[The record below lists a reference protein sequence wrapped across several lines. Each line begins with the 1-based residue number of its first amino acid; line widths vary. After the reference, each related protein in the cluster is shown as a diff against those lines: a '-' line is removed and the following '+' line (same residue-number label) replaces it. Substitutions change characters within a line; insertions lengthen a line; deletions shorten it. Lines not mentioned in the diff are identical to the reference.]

1 VSSPAPAFEV
11 LEAKLRAP
19 QGRGGAVPRT
29 ALIDL
34 LEERP
39 SAFPVVFV
47 SAGPGWGKTTLLAQW
62 DARSQRPFA
71 WVSVDE
77 GDNDPIVLL
86 TYVATALDRVAK
98 LDPGVFEALAS
109 PGASLEGQVVP
120 RIGAALAELDQPL
133 VLVVDDL
140 HLLDHTACLD
150 AIASLARHVRDG
162 SQLALSARGRPA
174 LPLGSLR
181 ARGLAREV
189 GPDELRLDEAEAGR
203 LLSAAGLDLEEA
215 EVAELT
221 AHTEGWSAGL
231 YLAALS
237 AKATGAGANGPTAF
251 RGDDSFLADYL
262 RSELLARLPPGE
274 LRFLTRTSI
283 LVRMSGPLCDA
294 VLDASGSAAEL
305 ESLESSNLFVVA
317 LDRNRQWYR
326 YHHLFQELLQSE
338 LERAEA
344 DLVPRLLARAS
355 GWCEAN
361 GQPEAAIGYA
371 QEAGD
376 VDRVAQLVALN
387 SLPAYQSGR
396 SATVERWLRWLEEHG
411 GGERDAA
418 VAVIA
423 GLYNAISGR
432 AAEADRWSDAAE
444 RASYEGTLPD
454 GSASIDAWRA
464 LLRAQR
470 CRQGVARM
478 RADAELAV
486 ATLARGSQFW
496 PNALLLLGVARLMA
510 GEVDEADEL
519 FADVVEEGVALGAAD
534 GVAVAL
540 SERAA
545 IAVGRGAW
553 VQAEELTNRAVRFV
567 RQTRTEEYTTSA
579 IVHALAARVA
589 LHRGDA
595 PGAEDFL
602 ARAQRQRLRLTHAL
616 PHLATQTRLEL
627 ARAYLMRADAAG
639 VSTMLREFD
648 AILRR
653 QPDLGTLGGQAD
665 ELRASLTT
673 MRAEAPGASTL
684 TEAELRLLPYL
695 GTHLSFREVG
705 ERLFVS
711 RHTVKS
717 HAMAVY
723 RKLNVTSRNE
733 AVERSRALGLL

>member
-1 VSSPAPAFEV
+1 
-11 LEAKLRAP
+11 
-19 QGRGGAVPRT
+19 
-29 ALIDL
+29 
-34 LEERP
+34 
-39 SAFPVVFV
+39 
-47 SAGPGWGKTTLLAQW
+47 
-62 DARSQRPFA
+62 
-71 WVSVDE
+71 
-77 GDNDPIVLL
+77 
-86 TYVATALDRVAK
+86 
-98 LDPGVFEALAS
+98 
-109 PGASLEGQVVP
+109 
-120 RIGAALAELDQPL
+120 
-133 VLVVDDL
+133 
-140 HLLDHTACLD
+140 
-150 AIASLARHVRDG
+150 
-162 SQLALSARGRPA
+162 
-174 LPLGSLR
+174 
-181 ARGLAREV
+181 
-189 GPDELRLDEAEAGR
+189 
-203 LLSAAGLDLEEA
+203 
-215 EVAELT
+215 
-221 AHTEGWSAGL
+221 
-231 YLAALS
+231 
-237 AKATGAGANGPTAF
+237 
-251 RGDDSFLADYL
+251 
-262 RSELLARLPPGE
+262 
-274 LRFLTRTSI
+274 
-283 LVRMSGPLCDA
+283 
-294 VLDASGSAAEL
+294 
-305 ESLESSNLFVVA
+305 
-317 LDRNRQWYR
+317 
-326 YHHLFQELLQSE
+326 
-338 LERAEA
+338 
-344 DLVPRLLARAS
+344 
-355 GWCEAN
+355 
-361 GQPEAAIGYA
+361 
-371 QEAGD
+371 
-376 VDRVAQLVALN
+376 
-387 SLPAYQSGR
+387 
-396 SATVERWLRWLEEHG
+396 
-411 GGERDAA
+411 

>member
-120 RIGAALAELDQPL
+120 RIGAALAELDQPV

-150 AIASLARHVRDG
+150 AIAALARHVRDG

-326 YHHLFQELLQSE
+326 YHHLFQELLRSE

-639 VSTMLREFD
+639 VSTMLREID

>member
-120 RIGAALAELDQPL
+120 RIGAALAELDQPV

>member
-120 RIGAALAELDQPL
+120 RIGAALAELDQPV

-326 YHHLFQELLQSE
+326 YHHLFQELLRSE

-371 QEAGD
+371 QDSGD

-639 VSTMLREFD
+639 VSTMLREID

>member
-11 LEAKLRAP
+11 LQAKLRAP

-237 AKATGAGANGPTAF
+237 AKATGAGTNGPTAF

-326 YHHLFQELLQSE
+326 YHHLFQELLRSE

-486 ATLARGSQFW
+486 ATVARGSQFW

-639 VSTMLREFD
+639 VSTMLREID

>member
-120 RIGAALAELDQPL
+120 RIGAALAELDQPV

-326 YHHLFQELLQSE
+326 YHHLFQELLRSE

-639 VSTMLREFD
+639 VSTMLREID

>member
-120 RIGAALAELDQPL
+120 RIGAALAELDQPV

-150 AIASLARHVRDG
+150 AIAALARHVRDG

-237 AKATGAGANGPTAF
+237 AKATGAGTNGPTAF

-326 YHHLFQELLQSE
+326 YHHLFQELLRSE

>member
-120 RIGAALAELDQPL
+120 RIGAALAELDQPV

-326 YHHLFQELLQSE
+326 YHHLFQELLRSE

>member
-120 RIGAALAELDQPL
+120 RIGAALAELDQPV

-639 VSTMLREFD
+639 VSTMLREID

>member
-120 RIGAALAELDQPL
+120 RIGAALAELDQPV

-150 AIASLARHVRDG
+150 AIAALARHVRDG

-237 AKATGAGANGPTAF
+237 AKATGAGTNGPTAF

-371 QEAGD
+371 QDSGD

-639 VSTMLREFD
+639 VSTMLREID

>member
-1 VSSPAPAFEV
+1 
-11 LEAKLRAP
+11 
-19 QGRGGAVPRT
+19 
-29 ALIDL
+29 
-34 LEERP
+34 
-39 SAFPVVFV
+39 
-47 SAGPGWGKTTLLAQW
+47 
-62 DARSQRPFA
+62 
-71 WVSVDE
+71 
-77 GDNDPIVLL
+77 
-86 TYVATALDRVAK
+86 
-98 LDPGVFEALAS
+98 VFEALAS

-120 RIGAALAELDQPL
+120 RIGAALAELDQPV

-237 AKATGAGANGPTAF
+237 AKATGAGTNGPTAF
-251 RGDDSFLADYL
+251 RGDDSFLAHYL

-326 YHHLFQELLQSE
+326 YHHLFQELLRSE

-486 ATLARGSQFW
+486 ATVARGSQFW

>member
-120 RIGAALAELDQPL
+120 RIGAALAELDQPV

-237 AKATGAGANGPTAF
+237 AKATGAGTNGPTAF

-326 YHHLFQELLQSE
+326 YHHLFQELLRSE

-553 VQAEELTNRAVRFV
+553 VQAEELTNGPCGSSARRAPRS
-567 RQTRTEEYTTSA
+567 TRPARSSTRWPLASRCTAGTPPGPRTSW
-579 IVHALAARVA
+579 
-589 LHRGDA
+589 RGPSA
-595 PGAEDFL
+595 SACASPTRCRTSPPRPAWSSRG
-602 ARAQRQRLRLTHAL
+602 LT
-616 PHLATQTRLEL
+616 
-627 ARAYLMRADAAG
+627 
-639 VSTMLREFD
+639 
-648 AILRR
+648 
-653 QPDLGTLGGQAD
+653 
-665 ELRASLTT
+665 
-673 MRAEAPGASTL
+673 
-684 TEAELRLLPYL
+684 
-695 GTHLSFREVG
+695 
-705 ERLFVS
+705 
-711 RHTVKS
+711 
-717 HAMAVY
+717 
-723 RKLNVTSRNE
+723 
-733 AVERSRALGLL
+733 

>member
-120 RIGAALAELDQPL
+120 RIGAALAELDQPV

-486 ATLARGSQFW
+486 ATVARGSQFW

>member
-120 RIGAALAELDQPL
+120 RIGAALAELDQPV

-237 AKATGAGANGPTAF
+237 AKATGAGTNGPTAF

-639 VSTMLREFD
+639 VSTMLREID

>member
-120 RIGAALAELDQPL
+120 RIGAALAELDQPV

-162 SQLALSARGRPA
+162 SQLALSARGRPP

-326 YHHLFQELLQSE
+326 YHHLFQELLRSE

-639 VSTMLREFD
+639 VSTMLREID

>member
-120 RIGAALAELDQPL
+120 RIGAALAELDQPV

-150 AIASLARHVRDG
+150 AIAALARHVRDG

-237 AKATGAGANGPTAF
+237 AKATGAGTNGPTAF

-639 VSTMLREFD
+639 VSTMLREID

>member
-120 RIGAALAELDQPL
+120 RIGAALAELDQPV

-237 AKATGAGANGPTAF
+237 AKATGAGTNGPTAF

-326 YHHLFQELLQSE
+326 YHHLFQELLRSE

-371 QEAGD
+371 QDSGD

-486 ATLARGSQFW
+486 ATVARGSQFW

>member
-120 RIGAALAELDQPL
+120 RIGAALAELDQPV

-150 AIASLARHVRDG
+150 AIAALARHVRDG

-411 GGERDAA
+411 GGGAGRGGGRDRGAVQRDLGPGGGSGPLVRCGRTRELRGDASRRECLDRRMEGSPARAALQAGGRADACGRRTRGRDGRPREPVLTQRPA
-418 VAVIA
+418 VAR
-423 GLYNAISGR
+423 GR
-432 AAEADRWSDAAE
+432 AA
-444 RASYEGTLPD
+444 D
-454 GSASIDAWRA
+454 GR
-464 LLRAQR
+464 
-470 CRQGVARM
+470 
-478 RADAELAV
+478 
-486 ATLARGSQFW
+486 RG
-496 PNALLLLGVARLMA
+496 
-510 GEVDEADEL
+510 
-519 FADVVEEGVALGAAD
+519 
-534 GVAVAL
+534 
-540 SERAA
+540 
-545 IAVGRGAW
+545 
-553 VQAEELTNRAVRFV
+553 
-567 RQTRTEEYTTSA
+567 
-579 IVHALAARVA
+579 
-589 LHRGDA
+589 
-595 PGAEDFL
+595 
-602 ARAQRQRLRLTHAL
+602 
-616 PHLATQTRLEL
+616 
-627 ARAYLMRADAAG
+627 
-639 VSTMLREFD
+639 
-648 AILRR
+648 
-653 QPDLGTLGGQAD
+653 
-665 ELRASLTT
+665 
-673 MRAEAPGASTL
+673 
-684 TEAELRLLPYL
+684 
-695 GTHLSFREVG
+695 
-705 ERLFVS
+705 
-711 RHTVKS
+711 
-717 HAMAVY
+717 
-723 RKLNVTSRNE
+723 
-733 AVERSRALGLL
+733 

>member
-19 QGRGGAVPRT
+19 QGRSGAVPRT

-120 RIGAALAELDQPL
+120 RIGAALAELDQPV

>member
-120 RIGAALAELDQPL
+120 RIGAALAELDQPV

-326 YHHLFQELLQSE
+326 YHHLFQELLRSE

-639 VSTMLREFD
+639 VSTMLREID

-653 QPDLGTLGGQAD
+653 QPDIGTLGGQAD